1 MSSITQRRL
10 KNRCH
15 TAQPSLTTLAMK
27 LLDPNTLQK
36 SAFAFPWAVFG
47 AGLTL
52 TVNESAC
59 YGACY
64 GADSELSKPIAL
76 GQASVEV
83 LLRFYK
89 KSSHPEAQA
98 QSLLLGKSIDGK
110 LSELKEKL
118 RLHNEGKPSAAIDI
132 LMTHIGRKQR
142 DDVRAR
148 SENLLA
154 SQNVVCD
161 NGRGFDPALIALN
174 THGLLGMRFR
184 VEAEQGQWRVQASP
198 GEGTTI
204 EARLPAQTS
213 FA

>member
-1 MSSITQRRL
+1 
-10 KNRCH
+10 
-15 TAQPSLTTLAMK
+15 MK

-36 SAFAFPWAVFG
+36 SAFAFPLAVFV

-59 YGACY
+59 YGA
-64 GADSELSKPIAL
+64 DSELSKPIAP

-89 KSSHPEAQA
+89 KSSHLEAQA
-98 QSLLLGKSIDGK
+98 QSLSLGKSIDGK

-132 LMTHIGRKQR
+132 LMTHIGRNQR
-142 DDVRAR
+142 DDLRAH

-161 NGRGFDPALIALN
+161 NGRGFDPALN
-174 THGLLGMRFR
+174 KDGLLGMRFR
-184 VEAEQGQWRVQASP
+184 VEAEQGQWRVHASP

-204 EARLPAQTS
+204 EAHLLAQPS
-213 FA
+213 LA